1 MRFVEAKTEREVVLD
16 GIEVEIDTKDGG
28 VTSVTLRDAAGHV
41 VRIQKDGYSGLD
53 VLIPAPPVIVKR
65 YRLAGRIPGVN
76 ESVLEYHEYEHQA
89 KSRRDAIDAAVRVE
103 HSLTITEVAVP
114 EEEAESHPANEAEL
128 DAVGLF

>member
-53 VLIPAPPVIVKR
+53 VLIPAPPV
-65 YRLAGRIPGVN
+65 
-76 ESVLEYHEYEHQA
+76 LEYHEYEHQA

-128 DAVGLF
+128 DAVGRF